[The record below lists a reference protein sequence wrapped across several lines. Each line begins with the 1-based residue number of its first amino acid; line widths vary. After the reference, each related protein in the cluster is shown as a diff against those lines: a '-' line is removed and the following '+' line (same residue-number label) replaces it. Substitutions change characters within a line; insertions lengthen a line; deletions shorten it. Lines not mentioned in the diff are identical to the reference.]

1 MILHVVIVRSK
12 TLPNTLLMTQNGRQH
27 GAPGEK
33 SGRANILI
41 RRLWT
46 ALETREGRRFTNRE
60 LSEYLNISDSAL
72 SDWITGKTD
81 LNQVEAVLKLCERLQ
96 QPKSTELFNQH
107 LRVFP
112 TLASP
117 ELAHDP
123 AIIDSLRSL
132 LARPKGLTV
141 IVGGNATQRTFL
153 LTAVGHSYLDERGT
167 PRSLAGWD
175 AHAASWFVPL
185 PGLLYLAGARC
196 APQALRVNGLPQ
208 CLLLSNGLWSRFSQ
222 HRVHL
227 SRCALTQHVIVA
239 DVLDV
244 QRLRAEIMEVETT
257 LDVIVITGD
266 DHRLHLTLQTFQQTG

>member
-1 MILHVVIVRSK
+1 
-12 TLPNTLLMTQNGRQH
+12 MTHNGKPH
-27 GAPGEK
+27 GVPGEK
-33 SGRANILI
+33 SGRARVLI

-46 ALETREGRRFTNRE
+46 ALETREGRRFTNKE

-72 SDWITGKTD
+72 SDWVTGKTD
-81 LNQVEAVLKLCERLQ
+81 LNQVEAMLKLCERLQ
-96 QPKSTELFNQH
+96 QPKSAELFNQH

-123 AIIDSLRSL
+123 AIIDSLRSIF
-132 LARPKGLTV
+132 ARPKGLTF

-153 LTAVGHSYLDERGT
+153 FTALGHAYLEERIG

-175 AHAASWFVPL
+175 AHTASWFVPL

-196 APQALRVNGLPQ
+196 DPQTLRVNGVPQ
-208 CLLLSNGLWSRFSQ
+208 SLLFSNGLWSRFSQ

-239 DVLDV
+239 DVIDV
-244 QRLRAEIMEVETT
+244 QRLRAEIMERETP
-257 LDVIVITGD
+257 LDLIAITGD
-266 DHRLHLTLQTFQQTG
+266 DHRLHLTLQALQQTG